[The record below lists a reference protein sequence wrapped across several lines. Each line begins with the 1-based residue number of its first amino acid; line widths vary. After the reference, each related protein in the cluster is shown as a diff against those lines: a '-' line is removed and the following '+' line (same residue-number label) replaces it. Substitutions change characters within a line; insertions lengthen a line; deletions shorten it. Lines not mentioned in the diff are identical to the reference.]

1 MTKPPQLTHEL
12 VNDVPVLMHFLR
24 EVLALDRRLDA
35 IWPRHGNWQ
44 GLSPGQ
50 VLVTWLTHIL
60 SEGDH
65 RMNQVQDWAN
75 TLPHTLRS
83 LLGQPVRATDLSDDR
98 LAEVV
103 RHLSLPAIW
112 HPLEQAVTQQIVRVY
127 RLKLERVR
135 LDTTSVSVYADRDE
149 VNVLFQRGH
158 SKDHRPDL
166 RQFKVML
173 AALDPLGVVIAADV
187 VAGQRADDGL
197 YLPTILRLQT
207 TLGESGLL
215 YIGDAKMGA
224 LATRAY
230 LQATGNQYLVPLA
243 QVGQLP
249 EQMAAWVRAATAG
262 RVTLS
267 PVGAAVG
274 RVRLGEGYEVRRP
287 QVGQRPDGRPLHW
300 TERVLLVRSDAFAR
314 AARRGLHQR
323 LKRARAEVLA
333 LTPPRGRGHKQ
344 FTDAAA
350 LRTAAEAILEQ
361 REVVGLLRIQVKA
374 EVERQ
379 TVRAYAGQPARTQQR
394 QRYLVTV
401 QDAPARIAA
410 QEQRLGWRAY
420 ATNVPERSLSLSQAV
435 QAYRE
440 EWLVERDCARLK
452 GRALSLRPVWV
463 SREDHAV
470 GLTHLLTLG
479 ARVLAVVEYQARLKL
494 QQAGRPLTGLYA
506 GQPKRATDQPT
517 TERLLTAF
525 DRIILTT
532 IQTGRRVQRFLTP
545 LSGLQQTIL
554 RHLDCPRNLYSQLVP
569 NSSMPLRI

>member
-1 MTKPPQLTHEL
+1 MTKTPQLTHEL

-24 EVLALDRRLDA
+24 EVLALDRSLDA

-75 TLPHTLRS
+75 TLPHTLRT

-103 RHLSLPAIW
+103 RYLSLPAIW
-112 HPLEQAVTQQIVRVY
+112 HPLEQAVTQQMVRVY
-127 RLKLERVR
+127 RLKPERVR

-173 AALDPLGVVIAADV
+173 AALDPLGVVVAADV
-187 VAGQRADDGL
+187 VAGHRADDGL

-207 TLGESGLL
+207 TLGERGLL

-224 LATRAY
+224 VATRAY
-230 LQATGNQYLVPLA
+230 LHATGNHYLVPLA
-243 QVGQLP
+243 QIGRLP
-249 EQMAAWVRAATAG
+249 EQMAEWVSAATTGRVKLSPIRAAG
-262 RVTLS
+262 S
-267 PVGAAVG
+267 
-274 RVRLGEGYEVRRP
+274 RVRLGEGYEVSRS
-287 QVGQRPDGRPLHW
+287 QVGQRPDGRPLRW
-300 TERVLLVRSDAFAR
+300 TERILLVRSEAFAQ

-323 LKRARAEVLA
+323 LQRARADVLA

-344 FTDAAA
+344 FTEAAA
-350 LRTAAEAILEQ
+350 LRTAAQAILEQ
-361 REVVGLLRIQVKA
+361 CEVVGLLRIRVTA

-379 TVRAYAGQPARTQQR
+379 AVRAYAGQPARTHER
-394 QRYLVTV
+394 RRYVVSV
-401 QDAPARIAA
+401 QDNPAQIAA

-420 ATNVPERSLSLSQAV
+420 ATNVPQRTLSLSQAV
-435 QAYRE
+435 QTYRE

-479 ARVLAVVEYQARLKL
+479 ARVLAVVEFQARQKL
-494 QQAGRPLTGLYA
+494 QRAGHALAGLYA

-517 TERLLTAF
+517 TERLLKAF
-525 DRIILTT
+525 GHIILTT
-532 IQTGRRVQRFLTP
+532 IQTGRQVQRFLTP
-545 LSGLQQTIL
+545 LSSLQQTIL
-554 RHLDCPRNLYSQLVP
+554 HHLDCPRNLYSQLVS

>member
-1 MTKPPQLTHEL
+1 MTTTPQLTHEL
-12 VNDVPVLMHFLR
+12 VNDVPLLMHILR
-24 EVLALDRRLDA
+24 DRLALDHSLDA

-75 TLPHTLRS
+75 TLPHTLS
-83 LLGQPVRATDLSDDR
+83 TLLGQPVRATDLSDDR
-98 LAEVV
+98 LAEVI
-103 RHLSLPAIW
+103 RHLSLPAVW
-112 HPLEQAVTQQIVRVY
+112 HPLEQAVSQQIIRVY
-127 RLKLERVR
+127 RLKPERVR

-149 VNVLFQRGH
+149 VAVLFQHGH

-166 RQFKVML
+166 RQFKVLL
-173 AALDPLGVVIAADV
+173 AALDPLGVVVAADV

-207 TLGESGLL
+207 TLGESGML

-230 LQATGNQYLVPLA
+230 LQATGNHYLMPLA
-243 QVGQLP
+243 QIGQVP
-249 EQMAAWVRAATAG
+249 EQMAQWIKAATTGRVKLSPVRAADH
-262 RVTLS
+262 RSL
-267 PVGAAVG
+267 
-274 RVRLGEGYEVRRP
+274 LGEGYEVSRA

-300 TERVLLVRSDAFAR
+300 TERVLLVRSAAFAQ
-314 AARRGLHQR
+314 AARRGLQR
-323 LKRARAEVLA
+323 RLARARAEILA
-333 LTPPRGRGHKQ
+333 LTPTRGRGRQQ

-350 LRTAAEAILEQ
+350 LRTAAAAIMEEREA
-361 REVVGLLRIQVKA
+361 VGLLRIQVKA

-379 TVRAYAGQPARTQQR
+379 AVRAYASRPAQTRER
-394 QRYLVTV
+394 RRYVISV
-401 QDAPARIAA
+401 EDVPARIAA

-420 ATNVPERSLSLSQAV
+420 VTNVPGSRLSLAQAV
-435 QAYRE
+435 QAYRD

-452 GRALSLRPVWV
+452 GRSLSLRPVWV

-479 ARVLAVVEYQARLKL
+479 ARVLAVVEYQARQKL
-494 QQAGRPLTGLYA
+494 QQAGQRLTGLFP

-517 TERLLTAF
+517 TERLLTVF
-525 DRIILTT
+525 DHIILTT
-532 IQTGRRVQRFLTP
+532 IRTGRQVQRFLTP
-545 LSGLQQTIL
+545 LSGLQQTVL
-554 RHLDCPRNLYSQLVP
+554 RHLDCPRNLYSQLASK
-569 NSSMPLRI
+569 SSIPLRI

>member
-1 MTKPPQLTHEL
+1 MTETPQFTHEL
-12 VNDVPVLMHFLR
+12 VNDVPLLMHILR
-24 EVLALDRRLDA
+24 DRLALDQSLDA

-75 TLPHTLRS
+75 TLPHTLAT
-83 LLGQPVRATDLSDDR
+83 LLGQPMRASDLSDDR

-103 RHLSLPAIW
+103 RHLSLPAVW
-112 HPLEQAVTQQIVRVY
+112 HPLEQAVSQQIIRVY
-127 RLKLERVR
+127 RLKPERVR

-149 VNVLFQRGH
+149 VAVLFQHGH

-173 AALDPLGVVIAADV
+173 AALDPLGVVVAADV

-230 LQATGNQYLVPLA
+230 LQASGNHYLSPLA
-243 QVGQLP
+243 QIGQVP
-249 EQMAAWVRAATAG
+249 EQMAQWIKAATTGRVKLSPVRAAD
-262 RVTLS
+262 RRTL
-267 PVGAAVG
+267 
-274 RVRLGEGYEVRRP
+274 LGEGYEVSRS
-287 QVGQRPDGRPLHW
+287 QIGQRLDGRPVHW
-300 TERVLLVRSDAFAR
+300 TERVLLVRSAAFAQ
-314 AARRGLHQR
+314 AAQRGLQR
-323 LKRARAEVLA
+323 RLARARAEILA
-333 LTPPRGRGHKQ
+333 LTPARGRGRQQ

-350 LRTAAEAILEQ
+350 LRTAAAAILEE

-379 TVRAYAGQPARTQQR
+379 AVRAYAGRPAQTRER
-394 QRYLVTV
+394 QRYVVSV
-401 QDAPARIAA
+401 QDVSARIAA

-420 ATNVPERSLSLSQAV
+420 VTNVPPSSLSLAQAV
-435 QAYRE
+435 QAYRD

-452 GRALSLRPVWV
+452 GRPLSLRPVWV

-479 ARVLAVVEYQARLKL
+479 ARVLAVVEYQARQKL
-494 QQAGRPLTGLYA
+494 QQAGRRLTGLFA

-517 TERLLTAF
+517 TERLLAAF
-525 DRIILTT
+525 DHVILTT
-532 IQTGRRVQRFLTP
+532 IRTGRQLQRFLTP
-545 LSGLQQTIL
+545 LSSLQQTIL
-554 RHLDCPRNLYSQLVP
+554 RYLDCPRDLYTQLVS
-569 NSSMPLRI
+569 NSLIPLRI

>member
-1 MTKPPQLTHEL
+1 MTQTPQLTHEL

-24 EVLALDRRLDA
+24 DVLALYRSLDE

-50 VLVTWLTHIL
+50 VLVTWLTHVL

-65 RMNQVQDWAN
+65 RMNQVQDWAR
-75 TLPHTLRS
+75 TLPHTLRT
-83 LLGQPVRATDLSDDR
+83 LLGQAVRATDLTDDR

-112 HPLEQAVTQQIVRVY
+112 HPLEQAVSQQMIRVY
-127 RLKLERVR
+127 RLTPERVR

-173 AALDPLGVVIAADV
+173 AALDPLGVVVAADV

-224 LATRAY
+224 VATRAY
-230 LQATGNQYLVPLA
+230 LQATGNHYLVPLA
-243 QVGQLP
+243 QIGHLP
-249 EQMAAWVRAATAG
+249 EQMAEWVSAATAG
-262 RVTLS
+262 HVKLS
-267 PVGAAVG
+267 PVRAAG
-274 RVRLGEGYEVRRP
+274 SRARLGEGYEVSRL
-287 QVGQRPDGRPLHW
+287 QVGQRPDGRPVRW
-300 TERVLLVRSDAFAR
+300 NERVLLVRSDAFAQ

-333 LTPPRGRGHKQ
+333 LTPARGRGRKQ

-361 REVVGLLRIQVKA
+361 RAVVGLLRIRVKA
-374 EVERQ
+374 DVERQ
-379 TVRAYAGQPARTQQR
+379 AIRAYAGRPARTQER
-394 QRYLVTV
+394 RRYLVTV
-401 QDAPARIAA
+401 QDNPARIAA

-420 ATNVPERSLSLSQAV
+420 ATNVPARTVSWSQAV
-435 QAYRE
+435 QAYRD

-452 GRALSLRPVWV
+452 GRTLSIRPVWV

-479 ARVLAVVEYQARLKL
+479 ARVLALVEYQARLKL
-494 QQAGRPLTGLYA
+494 QQAGRTLTGLFA

-517 TERLLTAF
+517 TERLLKAF

-532 IQTGRRVQRFLTP
+532 IQTGRHVQQVLTP
-545 LSGLQQTIL
+545 LSGLQQSIL
-554 RHLDCPRNLYSQLVP
+554 RHLECPHDLYSQLVS
-569 NSSMPLRI
+569 NSSKPLRI

>member
-1 MTKPPQLTHEL
+1 MTTTPELTHEL
-12 VNDVPVLMHFLR
+12 VNDVPLLMHTLR
-24 EVLALDRRLDA
+24 DRLALDQSLDA

-75 TLPHTLRS
+75 RLPHTLAT

-103 RHLSLPAIW
+103 RHLSLPAVW
-112 HPLEQAVTQQIVRVY
+112 HPLEQAVSQNLIRVY
-127 RLKLERVR
+127 RLKPERVR

-149 VNVLFQRGH
+149 VAVLFQHGH

-173 AALDPLGVVIAADV
+173 AALDPLGVVVAADV

-197 YLPTILRLQT
+197 YLPMILRLQT
-207 TLGESGLL
+207 TLGESGML

-230 LQATGNQYLVPLA
+230 LQATGNHYLVPLA
-243 QVGQLP
+243 QIGHVP
-249 EQMAAWVRAATAG
+249 EQMAQWIKAATTGQVKLSPVRAAD
-262 RVTLS
+262 RRTL
-267 PVGAAVG
+267 
-274 RVRLGEGYEVRRP
+274 LGEGYEISRA
-287 QVGQRPDGRPLHW
+287 QVGQRPDGRPVRW
-300 TERVLLVRSDAFAR
+300 TERVLLVRSVAFAR
-314 AARRGLHQR
+314 AAQRGLQQR
-323 LKRARAEVLA
+323 LARARAEVLA
-333 LTPPRGRGHKQ
+333 LTPARGRGRQQ

-350 LRTAAEAILEQ
+350 LRTAAAAIVEE

-379 TVRAYAGQPARTQQR
+379 AVRAYAGRPAHTRER
-394 QRYLVTV
+394 RRYVVSV
-401 QDAPARIAA
+401 QDVPARIAA

-420 ATNVPERSLSLSQAV
+420 VTNVPPASLSLAQAV
-435 QAYRE
+435 QAYRD

-452 GRALSLRPVWV
+452 GRPLSLRPVWV

-479 ARVLAVVEYQARLKL
+479 ARVLAVVEYQARQKL
-494 QQAGRPLTGLYA
+494 QQAGRRLTGLYP
-506 GQPKRATDQPT
+506 GQPKRATDRPT

-525 DRIILTT
+525 DHIILTT
-532 IQTGRRVQRFLTP
+532 IRTGRKVQRFLTP
-545 LSGLQQTIL
+545 LSELQQTIL
-554 RHLDCPRNLYSQLVP
+554 RHLDCPRDLYSQLASY
-569 NSSMPLRI
+569 SSIPLRI